1 MVKSAEVVIIGGGVI
16 GCSVAY
22 FLTKMGCRDVV
33 ILERETFQG
42 KHSTGR
48 SAGGVRQQFAT
59 PVNIRMSKFSIEFF
73 SKFQEITGQDPEYH
87 PNGYLFMATT
97 DAHVDYLKTNMA
109 VQLAEGVPVEFLS
122 QDDIRKLVPQV
133 YADDLLGGSF
143 CPTDGFVDPYSVM
156 QGFNTKARE
165 QGTKIILDAE
175 ATGIRTENGRVTG
188 VETNQGVIETK
199 IAVNAAGAWAH
210 LVGKWAGID
219 IPIRPTKRQIVTTER
234 FDEIPRTIPMLID
247 MSTGCYMRKEGEGV
261 MIGWAD
267 PDEPESFDT
276 TFNPDFIDAI
286 IERALPRV
294 PCLENAA
301 INLRR
306 CWGGLYDVS
315 PDHHAIVG
323 LAPELEGFYICTG
336 FSGHGIMHSPAMGI
350 SVAEMILKGKSE
362 TLDVSSLSIE
372 RFAKG
377 ELLHET
383 AVI

>member
-1 MVKSAEVVIIGGGVI
+1 
-16 GCSVAY
+16 
-22 FLTKMGCRDVV
+22 
-33 ILERETFQG
+33 
-42 KHSTGR
+42 
-48 SAGGVRQQFAT
+48 
-59 PVNIRMSKFSIEFF
+59 
-73 SKFQEITGQDPEYH
+73 
-87 PNGYLFMATT
+87 
-97 DAHVDYLKTNMA
+97 
-109 VQLAEGVPVEFLS
+109 
-122 QDDIRKLVPQV
+122 
-133 YADDLLGGSF
+133 
-143 CPTDGFVDPYSVM
+143 
-156 QGFNTKARE
+156 
-165 QGTKIILDAE
+165 
-175 ATGIRTENGRVTG
+175 
-188 VETNQGVIETK
+188 
-199 IAVNAAGAWAH
+199 
-210 LVGKWAGID
+210 
-219 IPIRPTKRQIVTTER
+219 
-234 FDEIPRTIPMLID
+234 